1 MDGLYTIP
9 KCLAGTTPK
18 SGDTRTKTEGQHDT
32 ILQLHRA
39 TLRNKKKKI
48 F

>member
-9 KCLAGTTPK
+9 KYLAGTPPK

-32 ILQLHRA
+32 ILQLHNSN
-39 TLRNKKKKI
+39 TPK
-48 F
+48 